1 MQSLASLDEKVW
13 WEEMEMLEIF
23 AYRTVAVVHFTDQ
36 NWISKTVYCIRCV
49 MVCKIGFTNW
59 NAKIALLRTSM
70 VVTYYIKLFR
80 TGDNRHNGILMSLLL
95 LVAETKIKNKKIKIK
110 TICLNI
116 ASYLLLKIS
125 PLLEVVF
132 KCLFK
137 VSPCRISLACKIRED
152 KNQGISRSNHQ
163 SCSKKR
169 CS

>member
-59 NAKIALLRTSM
+59 NVKIALSRASM

-80 TGDNRHNGILMSLLL
+80 TEDDRRNGILMSPLF
-95 LVAETKIKNKKIKIK
+95 LVAETKIKKNFQKIFKSKSLDIITKRKVKIAK
-110 TICLNI
+110 YIDVMLN
-116 ASYLLLKIS
+116 LK
-125 PLLEVVF
+125 
-132 KCLFK
+132 
-137 VSPCRISLACKIRED
+137 D
-152 KNQGISRSNHQ
+152 KS
-163 SCSKKR
+163 
-169 CS
+169 